1 MIQNHFLKYLRQ
13 SNNFDSIVLF
23 NSKLT
28 QELNK
33 LKTPFYYYDLDL
45 LNKTILSLKESLELN
60 YNVYY
65 AIKANNNSHIIKS
78 IKNHNLGI
86 DAVSGEEINKS
97 LNHNINP
104 KKIVFAGVGKTKE
117 EIIFAIKKKIYLF
130 NCESLDEI
138 NLINKTSKELNVIT
152 EIAIRL
158 NPNIDSRSHKYIKT
172 GTFDSKFGIEIDNLN
187 EVLEKIN
194 KLKYVDLKGYHFH
207 LGSQIDDLNV
217 FRKLCQVSNEI
228 NMYLKNSKFN
238 IRDINLGGG
247 LGINYKEP
255 DLNLIPNFKSYF
267 NLFKKNLILF
277 DNQKIHFELGRSIV
291 GQCGSLFSRILYLK
305 KSFNKYFIIIDAGMT
320 ELIRPALYNAHHH
333 IENISSNEK
342 ELKYDIVGPL
352 CESSDTFVKDHFL
365 NESKIGD
372 LIVIRSTGAY
382 GEVMSSN
389 YNLRKK
395 VKAYYSNEL
404 F

>member
-1 MIQNHFLKYLRQ
+1 M
-13 SNNFDSIVLF
+13 F
-23 NSKLT
+23 NSELT
-28 QELNK
+28 QRLNK
-33 LKTPFYYYDLDL
+33 LKTPFYFYDLDL

-65 AIKANNNSHIIKS
+65 AIKANNNSKIIKL
-78 IKNHNLGI
+78 INDHNLGI

-97 LNHNINP
+97 LNCKINP

-117 EIIFAIKKKIYLF
+117 EIILAIKKKIYLF
-130 NCESLDEI
+130 NCESFDEVK
-138 NLINKTSKELNVIT
+138 LIDKISNELNVTT

-158 NPNIDSRSHKYIKT
+158 NPNIDSRTHKYIKT
-172 GTFDSKFGIEIDNLN
+172 GMFDTKFGIQIDHLSDI
-187 EVLEKIN
+187 LEKIKN
-194 KLKYVDLKGYHFH
+194 LKNIDLKGYHFH

-217 FRKLCQVSNEI
+217 FVKLSKVSNEI
-228 NMYLKNSKFN
+228 NNYLKNNKFI

-255 DLNLIPNFKSYF
+255 DLNLIPDFRSYF
-267 NLFKKNLILF
+267 NVFKKNLICF
-277 DNQKIHFELGRSIV
+277 DNQKVHFELGRSIV

-305 KSFNKYFIIIDAGMT
+305 KSFNKNFIIIDAGMT

-333 IENISSNEK
+333 IDNLSSIKK
-342 ELKYDIVGPL
+342 EIKYDIVGPL
-352 CESSDTFVKDHFL
+352 CESSDTFAKDYYL

-372 LIVIRSTGAY
+372 LIVIRSSGAY

-395 VKAYYSNEL
+395 AIAYYSNDL

>member
-1 MIQNHFLKYLRQ
+1 M
-13 SNNFDSIVLF
+13 F
-23 NSKLT
+23 NSELT
-28 QELNK
+28 QRLNK
-33 LKTPFYYYDLDL
+33 LKTPFYFYDLDL
-45 LNKTILSLKESLELN
+45 LDKTILSLKESLELN

-65 AIKANNNSHIIKS
+65 AIKANNNSKIIKL
-78 IKNHNLGI
+78 INDHNLGI

-97 LNHNINP
+97 LNCKINP

-117 EIIFAIKKKIYLF
+117 EIILAIKKKIYLF
-130 NCESLDEI
+130 NCESFDEVK
-138 NLINKTSKELNVIT
+138 LIDKISNELNVTT

-158 NPNIDSRSHKYIKT
+158 NPNIDSRTHKYIKT
-172 GTFDSKFGIEIDNLN
+172 GMFDTKFGIQIDHLSDI
-187 EVLEKIN
+187 LEKIKN
-194 KLKYVDLKGYHFH
+194 LKNIDLKGYHFH

-217 FRKLCQVSNEI
+217 FVKLSKVSNEI
-228 NMYLKNSKFN
+228 NNYLKNNKFI

-255 DLNLIPNFKSYF
+255 DLNLIPDFRSYF
-267 NLFKKNLILF
+267 NVFKKNLICF
-277 DNQKIHFELGRSIV
+277 DNQKVHFELGRSIV

-305 KSFNKYFIIIDAGMT
+305 KSFNKNFIIIDAGMT

-333 IENISSNEK
+333 IDNLSSIKK
-342 ELKYDIVGPL
+342 EIKYDIVGPL
-352 CESSDTFVKDHFL
+352 CESSDTFAKDYYL

-372 LIVIRSTGAY
+372 LIVIRSSGAY

-395 VKAYYSNEL
+395 AIAYYSNDL

>member
-1 MIQNHFLKYLRQ
+1 
-13 SNNFDSIVLF
+13 LF
-23 NSKLT
+23 NSELT
-28 QELNK
+28 QRLNK
-33 LKTPFYYYDLDL
+33 LKTPFYFYDLDL
-45 LNKTILSLKESLELN
+45 LDKTILSLKDSLELN

-65 AIKANNNSHIIKS
+65 AIKANNNSKIIKL
-78 IKNHNLGI
+78 INDHNLGI
-86 DAVSGEEINKS
+86 DAVSGEEINKA
-97 LNHNINP
+97 LNCKINP

-117 EIIFAIKKKIYLF
+117 EIILAIKKKIYLF
-130 NCESLDEI
+130 NCESFDEVK
-138 NLINKTSKELNVIT
+138 LIDKISNELNVTT

-158 NPNIDSRSHKYIKT
+158 NPNIDSRTHKYIKT
-172 GTFDSKFGIEIDNLN
+172 GMFDTKFGIQIDHLSDI
-187 EVLEKIN
+187 LEKIKN
-194 KLKYVDLKGYHFH
+194 LKNIHLKGYHFH

-217 FRKLCQVSNEI
+217 FVKLSQVSNEI
-228 NMYLKNSKFN
+228 NSYLKNNKFN

-255 DLNLIPNFKSYF
+255 DLNLIPDFRSYF
-267 NLFKKNLILF
+267 NVFKKNLICF
-277 DNQKIHFELGRSIV
+277 DNQKVHFELGRSIV

-305 KSFNKYFIIIDAGMT
+305 KSFNKNFMIIDAGMT

-333 IENISSNEK
+333 IDNLSSIEK
-342 ELKYDIVGPL
+342 EIKYDIVGPL
-352 CESSDTFVKDHFL
+352 CESSDTFAKDYYL

-372 LIVIRSTGAY
+372 LIVIRSSGAY

-395 VKAYYSNEL
+395 AIAYYSNDL

>member
-1 MIQNHFLKYLRQ
+1 M
-13 SNNFDSIVLF
+13 F
-23 NSKLT
+23 NSELT
-28 QELNK
+28 QRLNK
-33 LKTPFYYYDLDL
+33 LKTPFYFYDLDL
-45 LNKTILSLKESLELN
+45 LDKTILSLKDSLELN

-65 AIKANNNSHIIKS
+65 AIKANNNSKIIKL
-78 IKNHNLGI
+78 INDHNLGI

-97 LNHNINP
+97 LNCKINP

-117 EIIFAIKKKIYLF
+117 EIILAIKKKIYLF
-130 NCESLDEI
+130 NCESFDEVK
-138 NLINKTSKELNVIT
+138 LIDKISNELNVTT

-158 NPNIDSRSHKYIKT
+158 NPNIDSRTHKYIKT
-172 GTFDSKFGIEIDNLN
+172 GMFDTKFGIQIDHLSDI
-187 EVLEKIN
+187 LEKIKN
-194 KLKYVDLKGYHFH
+194 LKNIDLKGYHFH
-207 LGSQIDDLNV
+207 LGSQIDDLSV
-217 FRKLCQVSNEI
+217 FVKLSKVSNEI
-228 NMYLKNSKFN
+228 NNYLKNNKFN

-255 DLNLIPNFKSYF
+255 DLNLIPDFRSYF
-267 NLFKKNLILF
+267 NVFKKNLICF
-277 DNQKIHFELGRSIV
+277 DNQKVHFELGRSIV

-305 KSFNKYFIIIDAGMT
+305 KSFNKNFIIIDAGMT

-333 IENISSNEK
+333 IDNLSSIKK
-342 ELKYDIVGPL
+342 EIKYDIVGPL
-352 CESSDTFVKDHFL
+352 CESSDTFAKDYYL

-372 LIVIRSTGAY
+372 LIVIRSSGAY

-395 VKAYYSNEL
+395 AIAYYSNDL

>member
-1 MIQNHFLKYLRQ
+1 M
-13 SNNFDSIVLF
+13 F
-23 NSKLT
+23 NSELT
-28 QELNK
+28 QRLNK
-33 LKTPFYYYDLDL
+33 LKTPFYFYDLDL
-45 LNKTILSLKESLELN
+45 LDKTILSLKDSLELN

-65 AIKANNNSHIIKS
+65 AIKANNNSKIIKL
-78 IKNHNLGI
+78 INDHNLGI

-97 LNHNINP
+97 LNCKINP

-117 EIIFAIKKKIYLF
+117 EIILAIKKKIYLF
-130 NCESLDEI
+130 NCESFDEVK
-138 NLINKTSKELNVIT
+138 LIDKISNELNVTT

-158 NPNIDSRSHKYIKT
+158 NPNIDSRTHKYIKT
-172 GTFDSKFGIEIDNLN
+172 GMFDTKFGIQIDHLSDI
-187 EVLEKIN
+187 LEKIKN
-194 KLKYVDLKGYHFH
+194 LKNIDLKGYHFH

-217 FRKLCQVSNEI
+217 FVKLSKVSNEI
-228 NMYLKNSKFN
+228 NSYLKNNKFN

-255 DLNLIPNFKSYF
+255 DLNLIPDFRSYF
-267 NLFKKNLILF
+267 NVFKKNLICF
-277 DNQKIHFELGRSIV
+277 DNQKVHFELGRSIV

-305 KSFNKYFIIIDAGMT
+305 KSFNKNFIIIDAGMT

-333 IENISSNEK
+333 IDNLSSIKK
-342 ELKYDIVGPL
+342 EIKYDIVGPL
-352 CESSDTFVKDHFL
+352 CESSDTFAKDYYL

-372 LIVIRSTGAY
+372 LIVIRSSGAY

-395 VKAYYSNEL
+395 AIAYYSNDL

>member
-1 MIQNHFLKYLRQ
+1 M
-13 SNNFDSIVLF
+13 F
-23 NSKLT
+23 NSELT
-28 QELNK
+28 QRLNK
-33 LKTPFYYYDLDL
+33 LKTPFYFYDLDL
-45 LNKTILSLKESLELN
+45 LDKTILSLKDSLELN

-65 AIKANNNSHIIKS
+65 AIKANNNSKIIKL
-78 IKNHNLGI
+78 INDHNLGI

-97 LNHNINP
+97 LNCKINP

-117 EIIFAIKKKIYLF
+117 EIILAIKKKIYLF
-130 NCESLDEI
+130 NCESFDEVK
-138 NLINKTSKELNVIT
+138 LIDKISNELNVTT

-158 NPNIDSRSHKYIKT
+158 NPNIDSRTHKYIKT
-172 GTFDSKFGIEIDNLN
+172 GMFDTKFGIQIDHLSDI
-187 EVLEKIN
+187 LEKIKN
-194 KLKYVDLKGYHFH
+194 LKNINLKGYHFH

-217 FRKLCQVSNEI
+217 FVKLSKVSNEI
-228 NMYLKNSKFN
+228 NNYLKNNKFN

-255 DLNLIPNFKSYF
+255 DLNLIPDFRSYF
-267 NLFKKNLILF
+267 NVFKKNLICF
-277 DNQKIHFELGRSIV
+277 DNQKVHFELGRSIV

-305 KSFNKYFIIIDAGMT
+305 KSFKKNFIIIDAGMT

-333 IENISSNEK
+333 IDNLSSIEK
-342 ELKYDIVGPL
+342 EIKYDIVGPL
-352 CESSDTFVKDHFL
+352 CESSDTFAKDYYL

-372 LIVIRSTGAY
+372 LIVIRSSGAY

-395 VKAYYSNEL
+395 AIAYYSNDL

>member
-1 MIQNHFLKYLRQ
+1 M
-13 SNNFDSIVLF
+13 F
-23 NSKLT
+23 NSELT
-28 QELNK
+28 QRLNK

-45 LNKTILSLKESLELN
+45 LDNTIISLKESLDPN

-65 AIKANNNSHIIKS
+65 AIKANNNSEIIKL
-78 IKNHNLGI
+78 IKDHDLGI

-97 LNHNINP
+97 LNNSINP
-104 KKIVFAGVGKTKE
+104 NKIVFAGVGKTKD

-138 NLINKTSKELNVIT
+138 NLIDKVSQELNVRT
-152 EIAIRL
+152 KIAIRL

-172 GTFDSKFGIEIDNLN
+172 GMFDSKFGIQIDHLTEI
-187 EVLEKIN
+187 LEKI
-194 KLKYVDLKGYHFH
+194 KKFKHVDLKGYHFH
-207 LGSQIDDLNV
+207 LGSQIDDLGI
-217 FRKLCQVSNEI
+217 FSKLCKVSNEI
-228 NMYLKNSKFN
+228 NTYLKNKEFN
-238 IRDINLGGG
+238 ITDVNLGGG

-255 DLNLIPNFKSYF
+255 DLNLIPDFKSYF
-267 NLFKKNLILF
+267 EIFKKNLIFF

-291 GQCGSLFSRILYLK
+291 GQCGFLFSRILYLK
-305 KSFNKYFIIIDAGMT
+305 KSFNKHFVIIDAGMT
-320 ELIRPALYNAHHH
+320 ELIRPALYNAQHH
-333 IENISSNEK
+333 IENLSSNKK
-342 ELKYDIVGPL
+342 EIKYDIVGPL
-352 CESSDTFVKDHFL
+352 CESSDTFAKDYYL

-372 LIVIRSTGAY
+372 LIVIRSSGAY